1 MIVKSLSR
9 RSNSPQLVRYIL
21 RYIMQK
27 EGGRGRAKPQK
38 QIAYRPNPNA
48 KYQKDEYRRLFK
60 TIAIRYKEKDLENV
74 MKELADGKFMA
85 LIRQYSP
92 NLDFKTF
99 SERYFQAEAKE
110 VKEQPFIIKHNIRAN
125 DIDGFIREFKENE
138 SHRLNH
144 RVNEVRIYHSILSWS
159 NLDSH
164 KITDEMLR
172 DMANKYIELRGK
184 NNLYL
189 GTKHT
194 DRDHIHIHL
203 CVSAS
208 DINGK
213 ASRMS
218 KEQFQEVKIKLQ
230 EYQKEKYPELIH
242 SLPEH
247 TKDRVQ
253 KYDRDGFKNKKRN
266 ERGSVKQAL
275 YTHIETIKAS
285 STKELFQGLEPAGFA
300 PYYREGRLAG
310 LQHEEGLKFRFSRL
324 PVDLDKLIEKDVQLE
339 KEAEELASIQ
349 RIRAGKKYDLTKEIE
364 TDQDILEAR
373 DEVERLMA
381 EIEGIRGS
389 GRNRVAFDKDKNIAD
404 DDKDQEQDDHEIDD
418 DEHEH
423 EREPERIEEVDE
435 EGQEI
440 EDEDTDCGEEDATE
454 P

>member
-27 EGGRGRAKPQK
+27 EGGRTKARERKPIVYRADPG
-38 QIAYRPNPNA
+38 A

-74 MKELADGKFMA
+74 MKELSDGKFMA

-92 NLDFKTF
+92 DLDFKTF
-99 SERYFQAEAKE
+99 SERYFKTEDIKE

-138 SHRLNH
+138 GNRLNH
-144 RVNEVRIYHSILSWS
+144 RVNEVKIYHSILSWS

-189 GTKHT
+189 GSKHT
-194 DRDHIHIHL
+194 DRDHLHIHL

-218 KEQFQEVKIKLQ
+218 KEQFQDLKIKLQ

-247 TKDRVQ
+247 TKERAQ
-253 KYDRDGFKNKKRN
+253 KYDRDDFKNKKHA
-266 ERGSVKQAL
+266 ERGSVKQSL
-275 YTHIETIKAS
+275 YQCIETLKAN

-300 PYYREGRLAG
+300 PYYRAGRLAG
-310 LQHEEGLKFRFSRL
+310 LQHEDGLKFRFSRL
-324 PVDLDKLIEKDVQLE
+324 PIDLDKLIEKDIQLE

-349 RIRAGKKYDLTKEIE
+349 RIRAGKKYDLTKEIK

-373 DEVERLMA
+373 DEVQRLMA
-381 EIEGIRGS
+381 EIESIRGS
-389 GRNRVAFDKDKNIAD
+389 GRNRVVFDKEKDMAD
-404 DDKDQEQDDHEIDD
+404 DDKDQEQPDCEIDED
-418 DEHEH
+418 EH
-423 EREPERIEEVDE
+423 EREPDRVEEDNEDE
-435 EGQEI
+435 QE
-440 EDEDTDCGEEDATE
+440 EEEDTDCGDDDATE